1 MKASL
6 TLVKVPVTAE
16 KLAILFEKL
25 TGRKPTDQEIDE
37 VRRTRASPATTPH
50 LPGVGEDASCAR
62 ADDCVRL
69 DRDG

>member
-25 TGRKPTDQEIDE
+25 TGRKPDRR
-37 VRRTRASPATTPH
+37 VRRSLAKMLHA
-50 LPGVGEDASCAR
+50 LVLI
-62 ADDCVRL
+62 DCVRL

>member
-6 TLVKVPVTAE
+6 TRKMKVPVTAE

-37 VRRTRASPATTPH
+37 VRRTLARMLHALVLTIVFGSIAMAEP
-50 LPGVGEDASCAR
+50 LP
-62 ADDCVRL
+62 
-69 DRDG
+69 